1 MKSEESPPTNNGKRV
16 SSRNKTT
23 TPPSGVGGGAL
34 LTTST
39 TTTTTTTTAT
49 ASPPTTSVAHEHK
62 AAAMG
67 GIPSLQPPPVAAIT
81 TTTTTTTKK
90 KGRRPKS
97 PHPPPPPTNAVSKN
111 ETGGKEQ
118 QQQQKGVSS
127 QEQQQQQQQQQSSSY
142 QRLPS
147 SQYDE
152 EYAKFM
158 KSILGDDQTICTFN
172 TRVTKREDVNAS
184 SSSVVGSTFETL
196 DDDDLSYRLTS
207 DEEEEEDEED
217 DDDDDTQDD
226 DGEDD
231 NVDGVDGMM
240 EVGEN
245 DMEYDKTT
253 AVGGNPSSFGEYD
266 DDGQQQ
272 DLFEVLIGEIEDL
285 MEEDQQA
292 AFMTSLAETSGKGG
306 ELLSDAL
313 VRWNGTGFK
322 GGGASGGV
330 AVRTVSKGQVGNTGA
345 IMGTV
350 QQRAITTPGISTKK
364 KKSTTTVINTPPPLS
379 LASGGVGRTI
389 DGDDSTF
396 PGGGAIEVPAVR
408 REQLA
413 RLRSIMARHHQ
424 LLLQQATLVVRASYV
439 QKVRNV
445 TVNGTLTK
453 AISMSTVKKEDNTTL
468 PTSRLDSKSLTFSI
482 NPLVGSGCS
491 YANDF
496 FGGETPEELTESLDG
511 STAMLQDLER
521 NWKDAVRIS
530 IQQNEVSSQIDMKE
544 FENGCSRRLTRSAF
558 TKTLLERELEMDNQL
573 PPSPVK
579 QCPSLLPPA
588 LNSANRSSVFDVR
601 GLSRLKE
608 SFSVLDHSVKDVQMG
623 RDKGI
628 KTLINILSSESVST
642 SLFVLG
648 ECITLSFFRNN
659 F

>member
-1 MKSEESPPTNNGKRV
+1 MSPPTTNAKRA
-16 SSRNKTT
+16 STRNKTM
-23 TPPSGVGGGAL
+23 PPSVTATEKGGGDAVL
-34 LTTST
+34 T
-39 TTTTTTTTAT
+39 TTTTS
-49 ASPPTTSVAHEHK
+49 SPPAATSMTQEHKK
-62 AAAMG
+62 AAAIG
-67 GIPSLQPPPVAAIT
+67 GVPPLHPPPIATIT
-81 TTTTTTTKK
+81 TTTNTTTKK
-90 KGRRPKS
+90 KGRRPKF
-97 PHPPPPPTNAVSKN
+97 PHPPPTNAISKN
-111 ETGGKEQ
+111 ENETHGKEQ
-118 QQQQKGVSS
+118 QQQKAVGS
-127 QEQQQQQQQQQSSSY
+127 QDQQQQQQSSFFP
-142 QRLPS
+142 RLPS
-147 SQYDE
+147 TQCDE

-172 TRVTKREDVNAS
+172 TRVTMKREDMNAS
-184 SSSVVGSTFETL
+184 SSIVVGSTFETL
-196 DDDDLSYRLTS
+196 EDDDLSYRLTS
-207 DEEEEEDEED
+207 DEEEDDDEDE
-217 DDDDDTQDD
+217 DDDTQDD

-231 NVDGVDGMM
+231 NVDGEDGMM
-240 EVGEN
+240 ELGEN
-245 DMEYDKTT
+245 DEEDDKISSQV
-253 AVGGNPSSFGEYD
+253 VGTSSSFVDYD
-266 DDGQQQ
+266 DDGQQQQQQ

-306 ELLSDAL
+306 ELLSDASA
-313 VRWNGTGFK
+313 RWNGTGFK

-330 AVRTVSKGQVGNTGA
+330 AVPTMSKGQVGNTGA
-345 IMGTV
+345 VMGTV

-379 LASGGVGRTI
+379 SASGGVGRTT
-389 DGDDSTF
+389 DGDDSTL

-445 TVNGTLTK
+445 TVNGTLSNAT
-453 AISMSTVKKEDNTTL
+453 SMSTVKKEDNIFSL

-521 NWKDAVRIS
+521 NWKDAARIS
-530 IQQNEVSSQIDMKE
+530 IQQNEVSSQINMSE

-558 TKTLLERELEMDNQL
+558 TKTLLEREMEMDNQL

-579 QCPSLLPPA
+579 QCPSLLPTA
-588 LNSANRSSVFDVR
+588 LNSSANRSSVFDVR

-623 RDKGI
+623 REKGI
-628 KTLINILSSESVST
+628 KTLINILSSQSVST
-642 SLFVLG
+642 SLLYWKM
-648 ECITLSFFRNN
+648 
-659 F
+659 

>member
-1 MKSEESPPTNNGKRV
+1 
-16 SSRNKTT
+16 
-23 TPPSGVGGGAL
+23 
-34 LTTST
+34 
-39 TTTTTTTTAT
+39 
-49 ASPPTTSVAHEHK
+49 
-62 AAAMG
+62 
-67 GIPSLQPPPVAAIT
+67 
-81 TTTTTTTKK
+81 
-90 KGRRPKS
+90 
-97 PHPPPPPTNAVSKN
+97 
-111 ETGGKEQ
+111 
-118 QQQQKGVSS
+118 
-127 QEQQQQQQQQQSSSY
+127 
-142 QRLPS
+142 
-147 SQYDE
+147 
-152 EYAKFM
+152 
-158 KSILGDDQTICTFN
+158 
-172 TRVTKREDVNAS
+172 
-184 SSSVVGSTFETL
+184 
-196 DDDDLSYRLTS
+196 
-207 DEEEEEDEED
+207 
-217 DDDDDTQDD
+217 
-226 DGEDD
+226 
-231 NVDGVDGMM
+231 
-240 EVGEN
+240 
-245 DMEYDKTT
+245 
-253 AVGGNPSSFGEYD
+253 
-266 DDGQQQ
+266 
-272 DLFEVLIGEIEDL
+272 
-285 MEEDQQA
+285 
-292 AFMTSLAETSGKGG
+292 
-306 ELLSDAL
+306 LSDAL

-322 GGGASGGV
+322 GGGASGGI
-330 AVRTVSKGQVGNTGA
+330 AVCTVSKGQVGNTGA

-379 LASGGVGRTI
+379 LASGGVGRTT

-408 REQLA
+408 REQLS

-453 AISMSTVKKEDNTTL
+453 AISMSAVKKEDNTTL

-530 IQQNEVSSQIDMKE
+530 IQQNEVSSQIDMTE

>member
-1 MKSEESPPTNNGKRV
+1 MTQ
-16 SSRNKTT
+16 
-23 TPPSGVGGGAL
+23 
-34 LTTST
+34 
-39 TTTTTTTTAT
+39 
-49 ASPPTTSVAHEHK
+49 EHKK
-62 AAAMG
+62 AAA
-67 GIPSLQPPPVAAIT
+67 IRETPPLHPPPIAAIT
-81 TTTTTTTKK
+81 TTTDTTTKK

-97 PHPPPPPTNAVSKN
+97 PHPPPINAISKN
-111 ETGGKEQ
+111 ETHGKEQ
-118 QQQQKGVSS
+118 QQQKVVDS
-127 QEQQQQQQQQQSSSY
+127 QEQQQQQQSSSY

-172 TRVTKREDVNAS
+172 TRVTMKREDMNAS

-207 DEEEEEDEED
+207 DEEEDDDE
-217 DDDDDTQDD
+217 DDDDTQDD

-231 NVDGVDGMM
+231 NVDGEDGMM
-240 EVGEN
+240 ELGEN
-245 DMEYDKTT
+245 DEEDEKTT
-253 AVGGNPSSFGEYD
+253 SKVVGTPSSFDDYD

-272 DLFEVLIGEIEDL
+272 QDLFEILIGEIEDL

-306 ELLSDAL
+306 ELLSDAST
-313 VRWNGTGFK
+313 RWNGTGFK

-330 AVRTVSKGQVGNTGA
+330 AVPTVSKGQVGNTGA
-345 IMGTV
+345 VMGTV

-364 KKSTTTVINTPPPLS
+364 KKSTTTVINTPPLLS
-379 LASGGVGRTI
+379 TASGGVGQTT
-389 DGDDSTF
+389 DGDDSTLL
-396 PGGGAIEVPAVR
+396 GGGAIEVPAVR

-445 TVNGTLTK
+445 TVNNSLSK
-453 AISMSTVKKEDNTTL
+453 ATSMSSMKLEDNTTL

-521 NWKDAVRIS
+521 NWKDAARIS
-530 IQQNEVSSQIDMKE
+530 IQQNEVSSQINMTE

-558 TKTLLERELEMDNQL
+558 TKTLLEREMEMDNQL

-579 QCPSLLPPA
+579 QCPSLLPTA

-623 RDKGI
+623 RETGI
-628 KTLINILSSESVST
+628 KTLINILSSQSVST
-642 SLFVLG
+642 SLLYWKM
-648 ECITLSFFRNN
+648 
-659 F
+659 

>member
-1 MKSEESPPTNNGKRV
+1 
-16 SSRNKTT
+16 
-23 TPPSGVGGGAL
+23 VG
-34 LTTST
+34 S
-39 TTTTTTTTAT
+39 
-49 ASPPTTSVAHEHK
+49 HEH
-62 AAAMG
+62 
-67 GIPSLQPPPVAAIT
+67 
-81 TTTTTTTKK
+81 
-90 KGRRPKS
+90 
-97 PHPPPPPTNAVSKN
+97 
-111 ETGGKEQ
+111 
-118 QQQQKGVSS
+118 
-127 QEQQQQQQQQQSSSY
+127 QQQSLY

-147 SQYDE
+147 STHYDE

-158 KSILGDDQTICTFN
+158 KSILGEDDDQTICTFN
-172 TRVTKREDVNAS
+172 TRVTKIENATGMNAS
-184 SSSVVGSTFETL
+184 SSSSSVAVGSTFETL

-207 DEEEEEDEED
+207 DEEEEDE

-226 DGEDD
+226 DGED
-231 NVDGVDGMM
+231 VDGGEDEMMM

-245 DMEYDKTT
+245 DEADDKTT
-253 AVGGNPSSFGEYD
+253 TTTTTVGGTPSSFGNYD
-266 DDGQQQ
+266 DDGQEQQ

-306 ELLSDAL
+306 ELLSDASA
-313 VRWNGTGFK
+313 RWNGTGFK

-330 AVRTVSKGQVGNTGA
+330 AVPTVLKGQVGNAGA
-345 IMGTV
+345 VMGTV

-364 KKSTTTVINTPPPLS
+364 KKSTTTVINTPPPLLS
-379 LASGGVGRTI
+379 SVNGGGVGRMT
-389 DGDDSTF
+389 DGDDSTL

-413 RLRSIMARHHQ
+413 RLRTIMARHHQ

-445 TVNGTLTK
+445 TVNGTLSK
-453 AISMSTVKKEDNTTL
+453 ATSMSNVKKEDNTTL

-491 YANDF
+491 YVNDF

-511 STAMLQDLER
+511 STAMLQDLEQ

-530 IQQNEVSSQIDMKE
+530 IQQNEVSSQINMTE
-544 FENGCSRRLTRSAF
+544 FENGGCSRRLTRSAF

-579 QCPSLLPPA
+579 QCPSLVPPTT

-623 RDKGI
+623 REKGI
-628 KTLINILSSESVST
+628 KSLINILSPESVST
-642 SLFVLG
+642 VL
-648 ECITLSFFRNN
+648 LYM
-659 F
+659 